1 VKSDEQRWVENWL
14 ETGPLLEAFR
24 RDELRRLTPERAL
37 WVADAVLELAGQ
49 GWWDPARE
57 ASSGLVAQQALLSL
71 ARTR

>member
-1 VKSDEQRWVENWL
+1 MKSDEQRWVENWL
-14 ETGPLLEAFR
+14 ETGPLLEAIR
-24 RDELRRLTPERAL
+24 RDELRGLTPERAL
-37 WVADAVLELAGQ
+37 WAADAVLELAGQ